1 MIDDVPHQKAID
13 VLEDMLD
20 NGLQEGKQ
28 NMFAAKEYV
37 QIYT

>member
-1 MIDDVPHQKAID
+1 
-13 VLEDMLD
+13 MLD

-37 QIYT
+37 QIYTTCYDMCTNTA